1 MGLIRLM
8 KRFGGGCAAVQPTDQ
23 IACDLSLTTVT
34 PTNGVSAAM
43 PDVLQAALN
52 PNSGTDNNAA
62 TYGVFGIGL
71 GVVAS
76 TDLGLMSS
84 PITQVSDLGLMS
96 SSVTTTID
104 LGLFSA

>member
-1 MGLIRLM
+1 MGVFQVLR
-8 KRFGGGCAAVQPTDQ
+8 RFGSGYAAVATTDQ
-23 IACDLSLTTVT
+23 IACDATAMTVT

-96 SSVTTTID
+96 SPVTTTID